1 MASGGY
7 GEVSAVTRS
16 LMSKKVT
23 GNIKGLNA
31 FELKRVGKLY
41 ERRISANELISLDL
55 ARELCVLATE
65 FRRRIGLLISRE
77 GHVEEVFL
85 GTREILYMP
94 DLGRY
99 RVAGE
104 RLRRLRLVFS
114 DLSHDEQV
122 LIPTDIYTDL
132 EKLRFD
138 LVAGV
143 KLGNNQVRMAYA
155 HVVPYDPASE
165 IGTAT
170 EQVKDLGRF
179 SLDFGRFIGE
189 LERSL
194 TAALPA
200 QTASGTNRALLVGVY
215 GQKRTDAEA
224 SLRELRELARTA
236 GVEVAGEVVQ
246 FRNPDPKT
254 LLGKGKLED
263 VTLKCL
269 RLGAEL
275 LIFDGE
281 LKPGQWR
288 NIANSTELKVIDRS
302 MLILDIFAQRARSSE
317 GRLQVELAQL
327 KYNLPRLV
335 EKDAGL
341 SRLSG
346 GIGGRGPG
354 ETKLEISRRRSRER
368 IRQLEEKISQISQ
381 QRGLQRNR
389 RRQQKIPLVAI
400 LGYTNAGKSTLFN
413 LLSHSE
419 VFVENKLFA
428 TLDPAQRR
436 IVLPALTTTGEF
448 RNCTFILSDTVGFI
462 RQLPQE
468 LFNAFRATLEELFD
482 AELLLHVIDGSE
494 PDVLERHGAVKEI
507 ITEMGLAQCPEIVV
521 INKRDLISEEC
532 CEMLENATA
541 GLPVSAKDQIG
552 TAQLL
557 QLIMD
562 ALFPGHTLSM
572 RNESL

>member
-1 MASGGY
+1 
-7 GEVSAVTRS
+7 
-16 LMSKKVT
+16 MSQKVK
-23 GNIKGLNA
+23 GNIKGLA
-31 FELKRVGKLY
+31 SSDLRRVEKLF
-41 ERRISANELISLDL
+41 ERRLAANELISLDL
-55 ARELCVLATE
+55 AREMYDLAAE
-65 FRRRIGLLISRE
+65 FRRRIGVLISRE
-77 GHVEEVFL
+77 GHIEEVFL

-99 RVAGE
+99 RTGSE

-114 DLSHDEQV
+114 DLTAADQV
-122 LIPTDIYTDL
+122 VIPSDIYTDL

-143 KLGNNQVRMAYA
+143 KTIKNQTRLAYA
-155 HVVPYDPASE
+155 HVLPYDATTE
-165 IGTAT
+165 ITT
-170 EQVKDLGRF
+170 VTQQVKDLGRLK
-179 SLDFGRFIGE
+179 LDFSEFIDE

-194 TAALPA
+194 AAALPTRA
-200 QTASGTNRALLVGVY
+200 AGSSNNALLVGVY
-215 GQKRTDAEA
+215 DRKKVNAEG

-236 GVEVAGEVVQ
+236 GVAIVGEVVQ
-246 FRNPDPKT
+246 YRTPDPKT
-254 LLGKGKLED
+254 LLGKGKLEE
-263 VTLKCL
+263 VTLQCL
-269 RLGAEL
+269 RLGADL
-275 LIFDGE
+275 IIFDSE

-288 NIANSTELKVIDRS
+288 SIANSTELKVIDRS

-368 IRQLEEKISQISQ
+368 IRLLEEKISQLSQ

-389 RRQQKIPLVAI
+389 RRQQKLPLVAI

-413 LLSHSE
+413 LLSRSE

-436 IVLPALTTTGEF
+436 MVLPAMSDAGEF
-448 RNCTFILSDTVGFI
+448 KNCTFILSDTVGFI
-462 RQLPQE
+462 RELPEE

-482 AELLLHVIDGSE
+482 AELLLHVLDGADPEMLDRHRAVNQIIID
-494 PDVLERHGAVKEI
+494 
-507 ITEMGLAQCPEIVV
+507 MGLADRPEVVV
-521 INKRDLISEEC
+521 INKTDLIDSER
-532 CEMLENATA
+532 CESLQNEIN
-541 GLPVSAKDQIG
+541 GLPVSAKNQIG
-552 TAQLL
+552 IDQLGQAIL
-557 QLIMD
+557 D
-562 ALFPGHTLSM
+562 VLFPGYTAHS
-572 RNESL
+572 